1 MTLFPQGNVRFFLGY
16 LRNVQTGPA
25 LSTVQFPDSRGDE
38 FPLFTN
44 VRRIRNEYRVG
55 NEIRAFGFRL
65 NWLRGWEDFKD
76 DTTYD
81 LTAPDRRQQPG
92 GFHIAHCT
100 ATA

>member
-1 MTLFPQGNVRFFLGY
+1 MSRPDPR
-16 LRNVQTGPA
+16 
-25 LSTVQFPDSRGDE
+25 LSTVQFLDSRGDE

-81 LTAPDRRQQPG
+81 LTARARATTRRI
-92 GFHIAHCT
+92 HIAHCT